1 MRASAI
7 VEKAGIPSV
16 SLVCDGFAGQATAT
30 ATGLG
35 IASLA
40 LARLVGHV
48 DSQTVDELR
57 ANVAAVTTDDV
68 IRALTEMNASS
79 ESGVKVQPG
88 AVVVEGTFDQ
98 VNEYFEAQGWS
109 DGLPIVPPTQ
119 DRIAAFIRATPD
131 APERNIGIMCSS
143 GRAATVH
150 NVAVNG
156 VMAGCR
162 PEYMPVLVAIAE
174 VLADS
179 RYGSEHSGDTTS
191 GETQVIL
198 SGPAVQTFGF
208 NAAEGALRDG
218 YKANTSVG
226 RFVRLYLRNV
236 ANFLPG
242 DADKSTFGHTFRVVL
257 AEDNNVLTELG
268 WSTFSEDRGFG
279 APDSVV
285 TIGRFTGDTVMG
297 SVFGSDPETI
307 LRYLADGLVRQYS
320 WEFIFVVGF
329 APGTSRPLVV
339 LSPLIA
345 STLARAGLS
354 KQDVRD
360 RLFEYARLPARD
372 VERYLGAWTNFVPG
386 GQTLTQMVDSGMAP
400 SLYALSDDPERLV
413 PVVACA
419 EDILLV
425 VSGDPRR
432 SNAMAHG
439 SNGMHGFATSV
450 QVRFE

>member
-7 VEKAGIPSV
+7 VEKAGVPSV
-16 SLVCDGFAGQATAT
+16 SLVCDGFAGQAMAT
-30 ATGLG
+30 ASGLG
-35 IASLA
+35 IADLS

-57 ANVAAVTTDDV
+57 TNVAQVTTGEV
-68 IRALTEMNASS
+68 LRALTQTNNNANSS
-79 ESGVKVQPG
+79 VLLQPG
-88 AVVVEGTFDQ
+88 DIAVAGTFDEIQ
-98 VNEYFEAQGWS
+98 DYFEAQGWS
-109 DGLPIVPPTQ
+109 DGLPIVAPTRERVGAFLKATADAA
-119 DRIAAFIRATPD
+119 DRR
-131 APERNIGIMCSS
+131 IGVMRSS
-143 GRAATVH
+143 GRAATIQ

-162 PEYMPVLVAIAE
+162 PEHMPVLVAIAE
-174 VLADS
+174 VLTDPG
-179 RYGSEHSGDTTS
+179 YGSEHSGDTTS

-198 SGPAVQTFGF
+198 SGPVVRALGF
-208 NAAEGALRDG
+208 NTAEGALRDG
-218 YKANTSVG
+218 YRANTSVG

-242 DADKSTFGHTFRVVL
+242 NADKATFGHTFRVVL
-257 AEDNNVLTELG
+257 AEDNEVLTELG
-268 WSTFSEDRGFG
+268 WAPFSADRGF
-279 APDSVV
+279 AAHDSVV

-307 LRYLADGLVRQYS
+307 LRYLADGLLRQYS

-329 APGTSRPLVV
+329 APGTSRPLIV

-345 STLARAGLS
+345 ATLMRAGLS
-354 KQDVRD
+354 KQDVLA
-360 RLFEYARLPARD
+360 RLFKYARVPARE

-386 GQTLTQMVDSGMAP
+386 GQSLQQMVDSGTAP
-400 SLYALSDDPERLV
+400 SCYALSDDPERLV

-425 VSGDPRR
+425 VSGDPTR

-439 SNGMHGFATSV
+439 SNGMHGFPTSV
-450 QVRFE
+450 RVRF